1 MRKITTSQNHTQL
14 KSVSYM
20 TKKGIFV
27 VPRMPRFFDG
37 SNIFFVCSTTE
48 NIWKQSYIRN
58 LVEKTHKITL
68 KFLMV
73 QLRFDYTHDLK

>member
-20 TKKGIFV
+20 NKKGIFV

-37 SNIFFVCSTTE
+37 SNIFFCLFNNGKHLE
-48 NIWKQSYIRN
+48 AILYK
-58 LVEKTHKITL
+58 
-68 KFLMV
+68 KFSRKNP
-73 QLRFDYTHDLK
+73 QNYS